1 MKVALFLR
9 VSTTGQTTENQLR
22 ELTEV
27 CKRNNWQ
34 VVEQYD
40 ETVSGTKGVKDRSE
54 LSRML
59 KDASRRKFEKVVV
72 WSVDRLGRNMKHLV
86 SVLSQLKDTGINL
99 YSYKQGIDTSTTMG
113 ESFFYMIGIFA
124 ELENN
129 MRKERQVA
137 GIKRALANGAK
148 FGRKSKL
155 SKNIR
160 AEIETL
166 RSEGLAMRQ
175 IAKQLNISV
184 ATVYKACSEKV
195 AGNCTSQA
203 A

>member
-1 MKVALFLR
+1 MNVALFLR

-34 VVEQYD
+34 IVEQYD
-40 ETVSGTKGVKDRSE
+40 ETVSGTKGVNERSE
-54 LSRML
+54 LNRML

-166 RSEGLAMRQ
+166 RS
-175 IAKQLNISV
+175 
-184 ATVYKACSEKV
+184 
-195 AGNCTSQA
+195 
-203 A
+203 

>member
-1 MKVALFLR
+1 MNVALFLR

-34 VVEQYD
+34 IVEQYD
-40 ETVSGTKGVKDRSE
+40 ETVSGTKGVKERSE
-54 LSRML
+54 LNRML

-166 RSEGLAMRQ
+166 RSEGLAMRK
-175 IAKQLNISV
+175 IANQLNISV
-184 ATVYKACSEKV
+184 ATVHKACSEKV
-195 AGNCTSQA
+195 AENCTSQA

>member
-1 MKVALFLR
+1 MNVALFLR

-27 CKRNNWQ
+27 CKRNNWEI
-34 VVEQYD
+34 VEQYD
-40 ETVSGTKGVKDRSE
+40 ETVSGTKGVNERSE
-54 LSRML
+54 LNRML

-86 SVLSQLKDTGINL
+86 SVLSQLKDSGINL

-166 RSEGLAMRQ
+166 RSEGLAMRK

-184 ATVYKACSEKV
+184 ATVHKACSEKV
-195 AGNCTSQA
+195 AENGTSQA